1 MQKKTVILYLISLSW
16 RVIFMEIPDTFLCS
30 SYVSRYVQSF
40 KVFGKNLL
48 KLELFK
54 DKTFIRISVLQHIH
68 HENRPI
74 SSAFNP
80 RRK

>member
-1 MQKKTVILYLISLSW
+1 
-16 RVIFMEIPDTFLCS
+16 MEIPGTLLCS
-30 SYVSRYVQSF
+30 GYVSRHVQSL
-40 KVFGKNLL
+40 KGFGQNLR

-54 DKTFIRISVLQHIH
+54 DKTLIPISVLQHIH

-74 SSAFNP
+74 FSAFKA

>member
-1 MQKKTVILYLISLSW
+1 MFFGM
-16 RVIFMEIPDTFLCS
+16 R
-30 SYVSRYVQSF
+30 
-40 KVFGKNLL
+40 KVLQDLDLNLL

-54 DKTFIRISVLQHIH
+54 DKTLVSISVLQHIH

-74 SSAFNP
+74 SSAFKA